1 MNLISIS
8 FVISAFC
15 YSITFAEPQL
25 KQAIQIISP
34 TNNHSFELQLDE
46 LNKLLQVDDIKD
58 RHVVIVSIAGAF
70 RQGKSF
76 LLNIFIKYLHAQVK
90 KNVISTDLSQPL
102 TNFRFLFLFGII

>member
-1 MNLISIS
+1 MNSISIL

-15 YSITFAEPQL
+15 YSSTFAEPEL

-46 LNKLLQVDDIKD
+46 LNQLLQVDDIKN
-58 RHVVIVSIAGAF
+58 RHVVVVSIAGAF

-76 LLNIFIKYLHAQVK
+76 LLNIFVKYLYAQVRK
-90 KNVISTDLSQPL
+90 HSCD
-102 TNFRFLFLFGII
+102 FH